1 MLLIIYSILIGYMIF
16 FTLCIAPIINST
28 LDRENASKLLRKV
41 FPRNF
46 LFGLVL
52 SILAI
57 LVSFLL
63 KQNTSLIIAIF
74 LTCLFLLNLYYIMP
88 KINTI
93 SDKDKKRKQQ
103 KYLNVS
109 PYWSPIGLQLESE
122 SVATS
127 AQKKIMERV
136 ASKCLVLPRKKGSRS
151 T

>member
-16 FTLCIAPIINST
+16 FTLCIAPIINNT

-57 LVSFLL
+57 LVSFILE
-63 KQNTSLIIAIF
+63 QNTSLIIAIF

-93 SDKDKKRKQQ
+93 SDKDKKRKQ
-103 KYLNVS
+103 
-109 PYWSPIGLQLESE
+109 IGRAH
-122 SVATS
+122 V
-127 AQKKIMERV
+127 
-136 ASKCLVLPRKKGSRS
+136 
-151 T
+151 